1 MASESAVKAE
11 VENRL
16 STIRT
21 CIAQAQTKLESL
33 RSEESIFLAILRSAE
48 KKVAAPVATAPTNGR
63 KHRKY
68 TKHAVKTPVVFNKP
82 KRVTLTSAITQVL
95 TESGKP
101 MNISQILEGVEKA
114 GHKSKAKNVKQ
125 TVYTAVHNMLKEKQ
139 ISKEKKGVYCI

>member
-1 MASESAVKAE
+1 MSSETGVKQE

-21 CIAQAQTKLESL
+21 CITETQTKLASM
-33 RSEESIFLAILRSAE
+33 RNEESIFLAILRNAE
-48 KKVAAPVATAPTNGR
+48 KKAEAPVAVAQPV
-63 KHRKY
+63 KRKY
-68 TKHAVKTPVVFNKP
+68 TKHAVKTAKTPVVFNKP
-82 KRVTLTSAITQVL
+82 KKVTLTSAITQVL
-95 TESGKP
+95 TASGKP
-101 MNISQILEGVEKA
+101 MNITQILAGVEKV